1 MSRQEAEPNSTPSRS
16 RSLGSFTS
24 RTLFAER
31 MLAFWHTVWKC
42 WRIVL
47 DWTVCLYIVLP
58 GAFISVGMYRD
69 FMRDPPPG
77 LAEFPLYP
85 ILLVL
90 ALLQLTGKYR
100 TFAEAG
106 DGLFLH
112 RHPGWR
118 RGFAW
123 MGFAYGG
130 ASRLFVTG
138 VVAAALSPVLV
149 PVFGLSAASLAALVL
164 YYAAAGLSWSLLN
177 DRIALNWKG
186 WRRWAA
192 LLPTGAV
199 FVFGVTALADRAAF
213 EPLLTL
219 LFGAAFLAG
228 AFALL
233 LLRLRKLGTLLH
245 EIAVETASYTSLV
258 SWVLMDTMEKKPIPR
273 QSKPILFARSQPLL
287 RHRSVDVDRLADSW
301 MKSVVRRPDLLKQLV
316 YILGVGTMALALP
329 PIPLAVAVWLV
340 LPFLVVATLR
350 RQWRQWLSEPYL
362 SLFEW
367 SRQVETEASRK
378 ATAWLALPHM
388 LLWALLLSIRIGLAF
403 GGFAWLAAVALLPVG
418 YFWARTVSSLLSSFA
433 ASREIKNK
441 RSSFRDN

>member
-1 MSRQEAEPNSTPSRS
+1 MSRQEAAPSSSPSRP
-16 RSLGSFTS
+16 LGSFTPP
-24 RTLFAER
+24 RLFAER
-31 MLAFWHTVWKC
+31 VAAFWHTVWKC
-42 WRIVL
+42 WRLVL

-69 FMRDPPPG
+69 FMRNPPPG

-90 ALLQLTGKYR
+90 ALLQLAGKYR

-112 RHPGWR
+112 RHAGWR

-130 ASRLFVTG
+130 AARLFVTG

-149 PVFGLSAASLAALVL
+149 PVFGLSSASLAALVL
-164 YYAAAGLSWSLLN
+164 YYAAAGLLWAVLN
-177 DRIALNWKG
+177 DQIALNWKG

-192 LLPTGAV
+192 VLPIGAA
-199 FVFGVTALADRAAF
+199 FVYGVTALADRGAS
-213 EPLLTL
+213 EPPLAL
-219 LFGAAFLAG
+219 LFGAAFLVG

-233 LLRLRKLGTLLH
+233 LMRLRRPGTLLH

-287 RHRSVDVDRLADSW
+287 RHRSVDVDRLADVW
-301 MKSVVRRPDLLKQLV
+301 MKSVVRRPELVRQLL
-316 YILGVGTMALALP
+316 YILGVGATALALP
-329 PIPLAVAVWLV
+329 PIPLGVAVWLA

-362 SLFEW
+362 SLFDW
-367 SRQVETEASRK
+367 TRQVETEASRK

-403 GGFAWLAAVALLPVG
+403 GGFAWVAAVVLLPAG
-418 YFWARTVSSLLSSFA
+418 YFWVRTVSSLLSSFA
-433 ASREIKNK
+433 ISREIKNK